1 VEEGAAMTLR
11 YAPGATQGNR
21 RVALDAGHGASRG
34 RAFTGAHGN
43 GLVEDD
49 LALDFVTRIGHHLRL
64 AGYDTVIARPDGKL
78 VALATR
84 GKRALDGH
92 CDLFVSIHL
101 NAGPASANGVEVF
114 VAEGDTRSRALAE
127 RLVEAISTHGLR
139 NRGAKWDSQ
148 SQYSRLRVLRDTY
161 RHMPAVLLEIGF
173 LTSAH
178 DARLLADKHWRGAVA
193 GDPAHA
199 LAQSVP

>member
-1 VEEGAAMTLR
+1 MTLR
-11 YAPGATQGNR
+11 YAPCATQGNR

-34 RAFTGAHGN
+34 LSHTGCAAN

-64 AGYDTVIARPDGKL
+64 TGYDTVMTRPDGRL

-84 GKRALDGH
+84 GKRAIDGH
-92 CDLFVSIHL
+92 CDLFLSIHV
-101 NAGPASANGVEVF
+101 NAGPESANGVEAF
-114 VAEGDTRSRALAE
+114 VADGDTRSRAIAQ
-127 RLVEAISTHGLR
+127 RLVDAVAKHGLR

-148 SQYSRLRVLRDTY
+148 SHCSRLRVLRDTY

-173 LTSAH
+173 LTNPR
-178 DARLLADKHWRGAVA
+178 DAKLLGDRHFREAVA
-193 GDPAHA
+193 G
-199 LAQSVP
+199 SVVAGITPTSQT